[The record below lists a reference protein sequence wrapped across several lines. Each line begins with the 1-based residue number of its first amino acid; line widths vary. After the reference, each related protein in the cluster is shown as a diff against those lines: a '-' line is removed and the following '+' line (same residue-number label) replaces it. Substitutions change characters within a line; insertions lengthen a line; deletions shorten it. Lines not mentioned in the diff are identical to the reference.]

1 MLSFCVGSIPIEPGL
16 TLAPMAGQTNMA
28 FRKLCREL
36 GGVGLV
42 CTELISS
49 QLIEKRS
56 TFEYYTWDESEFPV
70 AVQLYGA
77 NPAQM
82 AEAARIVVDR
92 GAPIVDINM
101 GCWVPKVVKKGGGA
115 ALLDEPCQAAA
126 VVEAVVKAV
135 PVPVTVKVRT
145 GVTAAK
151 PTAVPFARLAEQ
163 AGAAAIAVHAR
174 TAEQGFTGLP
184 DWDVIRQVREAVT
197 IPVLGNGDV
206 TSAAEARRMVAQTGC
221 HGVMIGRAALGQ
233 PWIFA
238 EIAGLRSGEPSRS
251 ERARLALRHMEL
263 TRECVTLS
271 ERHAVLELRGQ
282 ISRYRLD
289 LPGDTKVRDQLVR
302 VDTWAQTEAILQALI
317 ENVQL
322 SGRT

>member
-1 MLSFCVGSIPIEPGL
+1 
-16 TLAPMAGQTNMA
+16 MAGQTNMA

-56 TFEYYTWDESEFPV
+56 TFEYYTWDHSEHPL

-145 GVTAAK
+145 GVTACR
-151 PTAVPFARLAEQ
+151 PTAVPFARLAEA

-184 DWDVIRQVREAVT
+184 DWDVIRQVREAVS

-206 TSAAEARRMVAQTGC
+206 TSAEEARRMVAQTGC

-238 EIAGLRSGEPSRS
+238 EIAGLRRGEPTRA

-263 TRECVTLS
+263 TRESTNLR

-289 LPGDTKVRDQLVR
+289 LPGETTIRDRLVR
-302 VDTWAQTEAILQALI
+302 VDTWEQTEEILQALM

>member
-56 TFEYYTWDESEFPV
+56 TFEYYTWDASEHPL

-145 GVTAAK
+145 GVTASK
-151 PTAVPFARLAEQ
+151 PTAVPFARLAEE

-174 TAEQGFTGLP
+174 TAEQGFSGLP
-184 DWDVIRQVREAVT
+184 DWDVIRQVREAVS
-197 IPVLGNGDV
+197 IPVLGNGDIS
-206 TSAAEARRMVAQTGC
+206 TAAEAREMVAQTGC

-238 EIAGLRSGEPSRS
+238 QLAGLRSGDPDRS
-251 ERARLALRHMEL
+251 ERARLALRHLEL
-263 TRECVTLS
+263 TRESTNLS

-289 LPGDTKVRDQLVR
+289 LPGETAIRDQLVR
-302 VDTWAQTEAILQALI
+302 VDTWAQTEGILQALI